1 MTPHPA
7 SNTEAAKPFTTA
19 ATLDATEPMNDNI
32 TPFAPTEDEIADRAY
47 LKFQNQGASDGH
59 DLTHW
64 LAAETELIAEHAL
77 VGT

>member
-1 MTPHPA
+1 MTPRKA
-7 SNTEAAKPFTTA
+7 SNAKKQKPFTTA
-19 ATLDATEPMNDNI
+19 AILDATEPTNANAA
-32 TPFAPTEDEIADRAY
+32 PFSPTEGEVANRAY

-59 DLTHW
+59 DVTHW